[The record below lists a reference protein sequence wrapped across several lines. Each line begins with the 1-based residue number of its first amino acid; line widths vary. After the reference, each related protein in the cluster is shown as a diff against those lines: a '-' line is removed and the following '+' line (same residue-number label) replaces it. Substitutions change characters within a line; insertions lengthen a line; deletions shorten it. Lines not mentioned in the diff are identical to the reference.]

1 MAALGGAHRAPRTFK
16 GTARGS
22 DGAIDIDLVALR
34 DRRDDLFGGRVQ
46 GFENA
51 PGG

>member
-1 MAALGGAHRAPRTFK
+1 MAALGGAHRAPRTFE

-34 DRRDDLFGGRVQ
+34 DCRDGLFGGRIQ
-46 GFENA
+46 GFESA
-51 PGG
+51 P